1 MPKPRRA
8 ASPAYSENEVDI
20 AGSLFANDADSD
32 SDNGRDVDNGKKT
45 AATADALDFGDLLN
59 AADGDSDDA
68 DGDAAFI
75 ARQQRSSNRKTG
87 NLQSKSAKKG
97 GGFQVMGESLLYRPL
112 PLNCSHKLTP
122 RVQASMRTSSE
133 PSIGRA
139 SPSPPRSSAKRSP

>member
-32 SDNGRDVDNGKKT
+32 SDNGRDVDNGKKM

-97 GGFQVMGESLLYRPL
+97 GGFQVMGESLSLPAPTLSLHTQAHATHVSRP
-112 PLNCSHKLTP
+112 
-122 RVQASMRTSSE
+122 QFE
-133 PSIGRA
+133 PPESY
-139 SPSPPRSSAKRSP
+139 